1 MVATI
6 GGENM
11 ITWSKI
17 DRRDIPAINV
27 AIDWSDNRQLYL
39 SSVDL
44 APVLEMNVEDVIE
57 LSKEGSFV
65 DTYGITYLK
74 SQAILSMLEELNTT
88 LCKQVHYWISAD
100 ILPSIQAMPYATALK
115 L

>member
-1 MVATI
+1 MVAII
-6 GGENM
+6 GGESM

-27 AIDWSDNRQLYL
+27 AIDWDDNRQLYL

-44 APVLEMNVEDVIE
+44 ATALEMNVEDVVE
-57 LSKEGSFV
+57 LNKQGSFV
-65 DTYGITYLK
+65 KDSVTYLNVQ
-74 SQAILSMLEELNTT
+74 SVLEMLENLNTT
-88 LCKQVHYWISAD
+88 LCKRVHYWLSVD
-100 ILPSIQAMPYATALK
+100 ILPSVQAMPYATALK

>member
-17 DRRDIPAINV
+17 DRRDILAINV

-44 APVLEMNVEDVIE
+44 APVLEMNVENVIG

-74 SQAILSMLEELNTT
+74 IQSVLEMLEKLSTT
-88 LCKQVHYWISAD
+88 LCKRVHYWLNAD